1 MLNTNFRHLIC
12 YALVTRSLKDEK
24 LKLCPSI
31 YKKYDKL
38 VLLLIFYVNSDDCA
52 YVMFSVMT

>member
-12 YALVTRSLKDEK
+12 YALVTRSLKDKK

-38 VLLLIFYVNSDDCA
+38 ILLLIFLLTQMIVL
-52 YVMFSVMT
+52 T